1 MSPVKLFQALYL
13 PHTGLTPNFQNSDF
27 RTKPLKWSEARRMA
41 LRRDKTCRICDSDT
55 LLTVHHMWPR
65 GLDGGHEIE
74 NLVTLCESCH
84 QHLCT
89 TCSRSEE
96 ARVPGWAKPD
106 LSRQHGKQLDP
117 MLNFLGTC
125 SNNEDLS
132 GIFSESPISLAN
144 QVPRKLLYFWEL
156 TDQLQMGQGRRGDF

>member
-1 MSPVKLFQALYL
+1 MSPVKLFEALSL
-13 PHTGLTPNFQNSDF
+13 PHAGLTPNFKNSDL

-41 LRRDKTCRICDSDT
+41 LQRDKTCRICDSGT

-89 TCSRSEE
+89 TCSRSVE

-106 LSRQHGKQLDP
+106 LTRQHTKQPDP
-117 MLNFLGTC
+117 VLNFQGTFT
-125 SNNEDLS
+125 NYEDLS
-132 GIFSESPISLAN
+132 GIFLGSPISLAN
-144 QVPRKLLYFWEL
+144 QIPRKLLYFWEL
-156 TDQLQMGQGRRGDF
+156 PDQIQMGQGRGGDF